1 MFDATAVPTPGVN
14 RGPESAHAV
23 RAALM
28 LWVSTHEQARG
39 YGLDAQESAC
49 RAYVAGRSG
58 WSLAPELVFR
68 DEGVSGATV
77 DRPGMLRLQEV
88 ARQGLI
94 DVIVV
99 HRFDRIGRTGRA
111 FWTWVWAMEDLGVSF
126 ASVAQD
132 IDTTTELG
140 RQQLQFHA
148 LMAEAER
155 NLIRERTQGGRQLK
169 ALEGGW
175 VGGPPPWG
183 YAIEQTGKRG
193 CALIVNESEADVVR
207 TAVALI
213 VDEQQTISQAA
224 QELNALGKPTRS
236 GRPWTASNLHR
247 RLRSPALLKGE
258 VLFRD
263 PAGSGKNGTKLD
275 RDGVPLHGDS
285 VAISVPRII
294 SEERAQALVAAMRE
308 TGQASRATAG
318 DYPLSGRILG
328 ECGHRYVGAYRKSND
343 TRYYRCAGGNN
354 GRGRTTNCADPY
366 LTADDVEAAVWTEV
380 VTLLTE
386 PKRLPSLMA
395 PSRAVRPGDTRKQRE
410 RVARFEESLQEKE
423 GAAARAMTE
432 LAAVPGLDQTVKDAA
447 VRQLAEDVRSARHL
461 LAQAREVLEEQE
473 EAEPDLGPS
482 AGKELRDLTLSEVG
496 GVIGLLD
503 ITVKPIGEVRKRSGV
518 KCKVTEWHE
527 RTGTPVPAEV
537 PEQAWPAVEELVRDY
552 FRRRQFA
559 RGAVDVRTQVNGILY
574 RLRTGCLW
582 DELPARFGPWALAK
596 DRQNT
601 WFTKGFWPVLMD
613 HLNSRGQSSPVRRE
627 LLAPPLRVTAG
638 VVLEPAKHDTPSC
651 L

>member
-1 MFDATAVPTPGVN
+1 
-14 RGPESAHAV
+14 
-23 RAALM
+23 M
-28 LWVSTHEQARG
+28 LRVSTHEQARG
-39 YGLDAQESAC
+39 YGLEVQERAC
-49 RAYVAGRSG
+49 HAYVASRSG
-58 WSLAPELVFR
+58 WILAPEMIFR

-77 DRPGMLRLQEV
+77 DRPGMLRLEQA

-99 HRFDRIGRTGRA
+99 HRFDRIGRTGRV
-111 FWTWVWAMEDLGVSF
+111 FWAWVWAMEDLGVSF

-183 YAIEQTGKRG
+183 YSIEQTGKRG
-193 CALIVNESEADVVR
+193 CALNVDENEADVVR
-207 TAVALI
+207 TAVTLI
-213 VDEQQTISQAA
+213 VDEQQTVSQAA
-224 QELNALGKPTRS
+224 QELNALGRLTRS

-247 RLRSPALLKGE
+247 RLRSPALLRGE
-258 VLFRD
+258 VLFRN
-263 PAGSGKNGTKLD
+263 PVGSGKNGTKLD

-294 SEERAQALVAAMRE
+294 SEERARALVEAMRK
-308 TGQASRATAG
+308 TGNASHAAAG
-318 DYPLSGRILG
+318 DYPLSGRIIG

-354 GRGRTTNCADPY
+354 GRRRTTNCADPY

-380 VTLLTE
+380 VTILAESKTS
-386 PKRLPSLMA
+386 PCLMV
-395 PSRAVRPGDTRKQRE
+395 PSRAARPGDTRKQRE
-410 RVARFEESLQEKE
+410 RVTLFEKSLQEKE
-423 GAAARAMTE
+423 EAATRAMTE
-432 LAAVPGLDQTVKDAA
+432 LAAVPGLAQSVKDAA
-447 VRQLAEDVRSARHL
+447 VRHLTEDVRNARHL
-461 LAQAREVLEEQE
+461 LDQAREVLEEQE
-473 EAEPDLGPS
+473 ETEPHLGLGS
-482 AGKELRDLTLSEVG
+482 GNELRDLPLSEMG
-496 GVIGLLD
+496 EVIGLLD
-503 ITVKPIGEVRKRSGV
+503 ITVKPLGEVRKRSGV

-537 PEQAWPAVEELVRDY
+537 PERAWPAVEELMTAY

-559 RGAVDVRTQVNGILY
+559 RVAVDVRTQVNGILH
-574 RLRTGCLW
+574 RLRTGTSFLHAMARGP
-582 DELPARFGPWALAK
+582 LPRTGRTPGSRRASGP
-596 DRQNT
+596 
-601 WFTKGFWPVLMD
+601 
-613 HLNSRGQSSPVRRE
+613 SS
-627 LLAPPLRVTAG
+627 
-638 VVLEPAKHDTPSC
+638 
-651 L
+651 